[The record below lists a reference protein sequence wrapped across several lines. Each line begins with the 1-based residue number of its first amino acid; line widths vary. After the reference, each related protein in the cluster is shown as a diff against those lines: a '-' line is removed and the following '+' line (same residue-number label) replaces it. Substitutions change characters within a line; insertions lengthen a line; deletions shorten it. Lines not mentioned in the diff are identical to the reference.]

1 MNIIS
6 NWSLNLCNIIVL
18 ISICFHILI
27 NIDIVLVTLYKPS
40 RKSLWENIGD
50 WIRIAHLFSSL
61 WVFSVLSGEFCLVCL
76 DFPFLLTSSIFPSVY
91 LIDISSSFGSY
102 VRLCFSFMM
111 RYTYLR
117 WCINEKLQ
125 YKRHLLT
132 MFGWIL
138 CVRIVWRYQRGNL
151 FHVLLRSYHYSLIWQ
166 NKTVFWHSIHIA
178 YHSLMR

>member
-6 NWSLNLCNIIVL
+6 NWSLNSCNIIVL

-61 WVFSVLSGEFCLVCL
+61 WVFSVLTGEFCLVCL

-102 VRLCFSFMM
+102 VPSLFLFYDEVYISKVM
-111 RYTYLR
+111 
-117 WCINEKLQ
+117 
-125 YKRHLLT
+125 YKRETAIQASFVNYVWLNFMCKNSLKIPKGQSISCSITFISLFFNLT
-132 MFGWIL
+132 
-138 CVRIVWRYQRGNL
+138 
-151 FHVLLRSYHYSLIWQ
+151 
-166 NKTVFWHSIHIA
+166 K
-178 YHSLMR
+178 